1 MNPAAPTRA
10 LLEQRD
16 GALMEQSG
24 RNRPQSSAKAM
35 APKGAWLLANR
46 RHQLRDGKEGV
57 DWALVVVGSSRPRRR
72 RVQHSSRW
80 LSAKTNT
87 HPALIPQE
95 VGGSSRPR
103 PRIPATEGRT
113 RLLSAG
119 ITAYPR
125 SAPQA
130 PRPACHAGGR

>member
-46 RHQLRDGKEGV
+46 RHQLRDGKERV
-57 DWALVVVGSSRPRRR
+57 DWALVVVGSSRPRRL

-80 LSAKTNT
+80 LSAKTT
-87 HPALIPQE
+87 VHPALVPQE
-95 VGGSSRPR
+95 VGGTSRR
-103 PRIPATEGRT
+103 HPRIPATARSKSPALAGNP
-113 RLLSAG
+113 RLSPLS
-119 ITAYPR
+119 PE
-125 SAPQA
+125 AP
-130 PRPACHAGGR
+130 